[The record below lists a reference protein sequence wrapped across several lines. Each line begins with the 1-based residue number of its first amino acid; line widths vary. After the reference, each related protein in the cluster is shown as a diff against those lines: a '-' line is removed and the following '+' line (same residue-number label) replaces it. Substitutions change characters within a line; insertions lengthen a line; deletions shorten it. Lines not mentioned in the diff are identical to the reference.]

1 MHLFLINSIC
11 CKKKTKVND
20 LPLGQD
26 YDWVKQF
33 EKRGDLTYGARPYL
47 MTLCFIFP
55 IHVNFPI
62 RPRGVLKTTI
72 HRKKLDCTRQ
82 NYTRKILFI
91 VVLISLEQ
99 HCTGQN
105 PMQCCL
111 RGYRQHSTGR
121 NPALCRLKTIWSHFR
136 NFYFGPVNFL
146 ISGCC
151 RCHANIVQI

>member
-72 HRKKLDCTRQ
+72 HRKK
-82 NYTRKILFI
+82 
-91 VVLISLEQ
+91 
-99 HCTGQN
+99 TGLYQTKLHKKN
-105 PMQCCL
+105 SVYCCL
-111 RGYRQHSTGR
+111 NKLGTTLHGSKPYAMLSERLQTTQYRKKSCAMSSENHLVTFQKFLFWTG
-121 NPALCRLKTIWSHFR
+121 
-136 NFYFGPVNFL
+136 
-146 ISGCC
+146 
-151 RCHANIVQI
+151 